1 MVPKSLIIARL
12 ILLKFAS
19 KFDLAFYYSFVWQ
32 NVWLWLWLSL
42 SFSDLRL
49 LVLFHSWAP
58 GCAPLD
64 SLACCYHQG
73 ALSMRVSRKGQVVSA
88 LEADWLELTAAYY
101 RKGWSLVD
109 SFIYWDTPKGSSL
122 TSFDCYL
129 SGSLSWLF
137 IWLPCLSFSDCKR
150 KMSTFSLALPKEVI
164 KLHFLQV
171 HLFILRSYVLHPP
184 LFKPA
189 TSLSLTKAKISLLLS
204 LTRTKFRAHVP
215 NLTTVLPV
223 SH

>member
-1 MVPKSLIIARL
+1 MTIAWLIWLKCVKDFEIAL
-12 ILLKFAS
+12 VI
-19 KFDLAFYYSFVWQ
+19 Q
-32 NVWLWLWLSL
+32 NVWDSL

-109 SFIYWDTPKGSSL
+109 SFVYWDTPKGSSWTYFWL
-122 TSFDCYL
+122 AWFD
-129 SGSLSWLF
+129 SLSWLF
-137 IWLPCLSFSDCKR
+137 FRLKCLCLWKEDVNILFS
-150 KMSTFSLALPKEVI
+150 SS
-164 KLHFLQV
+164 
-171 HLFILRSYVLHPP
+171 
-184 LFKPA
+184 
-189 TSLSLTKAKISLLLS
+189 
-204 LTRTKFRAHVP
+204 
-215 NLTTVLPV
+215 
-223 SH
+223 

>member
-1 MVPKSLIIARL
+1 MIIAWL

-19 KFDLAFYYSFVWQ
+19 KFDLAFYYPFVRQ
-32 NVWLWLWLSL
+32 NVSL
-42 SFSDLRL
+42 TFSDLRL

-122 TSFDCYL
+122 TYF
-129 SGSLSWLF
+129 W
-137 IWLPCLSFSDCKR
+137 LSFEWFLELVVHLAAVFVFLWLQKKDVNIL
-150 KMSTFSLALPKEVI
+150 FSSS
-164 KLHFLQV
+164 LHFLQV
-171 HLFILRSYVLHPP
+171 HLFILRSYVLHPH

-189 TSLSLTKAKISLLLS
+189 TSLCL
-204 LTRTKFRAHVP
+204 
-215 NLTTVLPV
+215 
-223 SH
+223 